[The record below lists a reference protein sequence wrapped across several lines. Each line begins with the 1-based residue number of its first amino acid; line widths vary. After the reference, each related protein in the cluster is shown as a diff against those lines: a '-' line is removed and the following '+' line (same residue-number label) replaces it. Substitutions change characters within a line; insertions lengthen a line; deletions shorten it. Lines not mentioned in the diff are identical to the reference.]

1 VTALRKDLIREIKN
15 SKNRFLSIAIL
26 IALAVAFL
34 SGLKATA
41 PDMKNTGDEY
51 LDKQQLMDIQVL
63 STLGLTKGDIKALGA
78 QDNIER
84 AVGAYCIDAWA
95 GDLVAKAYSITDGMN
110 LLTVT
115 SGRMPESPDECIVD
129 KNLLEK
135 MKISVGDSITIDP
148 SDDYED
154 CLTHKNFTIV
164 GTAVSPY
171 YISVE
176 RGSASIGSGNVR
188 AYVYL
193 PEGAFDLDY
202 YTVAYAKVKGA
213 QELTAFTDEYDDY
226 IDDVMDSLKDF
237 GDRRAKLRY
246 DDIIDEAQGKI
257 DDAQKELD
265 DKEKE
270 ADEKLS
276 DAEQELKDARRK
288 LDKGWREYRDGK
300 KELEESLPKLCDAEC
315 ELADARQELI
325 EGEQEYQKGLD
336 EYNFGYAQYAENK
349 RKLDAAKAQL
359 DAAKQQ
365 LDAAKQIPDQ
375 IAKLE
380 GDITA
385 LEAQKKLL
393 DPNDQEYKA
402 IEARITEL
410 SAKKAA
416 LVSASM
422 SDTEIAAAQAK
433 IDAGMAEYN
442 AGKQELD
449 AAKAQ
454 LDAAKKKL
462 DEGYEELQDGKRK
475 YREGVEELQDGW
487 KKYYEGIDE
496 LPKAYKK
503 LKDGEKE
510 YADGLEEYEDAKR
523 EAEEKIADAKKKL
536 ADARRKVADI
546 ETCKWYILSRG
557 YNPGYTGFGQ
567 DADRMA
573 NLASVF
579 PVIFFLVAA
588 LVCLT
593 TMTRMVEEQ
602 RTQIGL
608 MKALGYGRWDISKK
622 YLCYGLFPSLA
633 GSLLGIIIGHIVF
646 PTMIYVSYQIMYE
659 MPNIRL
665 SLYPGICIWATIA
678 AVACT
683 TLSTLWACISTLT
696 DSPAN
701 LMRPKAPKAGRRVLL
716 EKIPFIWKKLSFTSK
731 VTVRNL
737 FRYKKRFFMSVIG
750 IAGSGALLVTAFG
763 LNDSIIE
770 KQFGDIWQMDV
781 QAYVYEAMPLADMQE
796 LLGKNPA
803 NDDFDSVMF
812 CLDSQMECKN
822 GGRSQSGVHLLG
834 VESAGSM
841 AGRINLHNGG
851 APVTLD
857 DSGVVVTAKLAETL
871 SIKAGDE
878 INMRTGGE
886 DHLMRVIG
894 VADNYVYH
902 YVYITAAYYETVFG
916 KAMQYNGFMGNLK
929 DGLTDETMDAMST
942 QLLSDSRMYTVRTI
956 GSIYDSVWDSLSIL
970 NYVVLVLILGS
981 GMLTFVVMLNLT
993 NINIGE
999 RMRELATLRVLG
1011 FYDKEMYAYIFREN
1025 NALSVIGAFVG
1036 LVFGKIMHLFVIRTC
1051 EVDMVMFVRS
1061 AKPLSYVYAFA
1072 LTIAFS
1078 LIVNLLMRPK
1088 VRAIDMVE
1096 SLKSAE

>member
-1 VTALRKDLIREIKN
+1 MNALTLKNLLREIKRTFT
-15 SKNRFLSIAIL
+15 KFLSIFAIC
-26 IALAVAFL
+26 ALGVAFFA
-34 SGLKATA
+34 GIRATS
-41 PDMKNTGDEY
+41 PDMKEAGDRLYNTY
-51 LDKQQLMDIQVL
+51 NLSDISVI
-63 STLGLTKGDIKALGA
+63 STSGLTA
-78 QDNIER
+78 DNIRDLESIEGIQAVR
-84 AVGAYCIDAWA
+84 ASLFVDAMARGTGEKEKNLRLYSMPIKLKSEYAPLIDLIPDY
-95 GDLVAKAYSITDGMN
+95 GIDNSPEYEMN
-110 LLTVT
+110 GVEIV
-115 SGRMPESPDECIVD
+115 SGRMPL
-129 KNLLEK
+129 N
-135 MKISVGDSITIDP
+135 
-148 SDDYED
+148 
-154 CLTHKNFTIV
+154 
-164 GTAVSPY
+164 
-171 YISVE
+171 
-176 RGSASIGSGNVR
+176 
-188 AYVYL
+188 
-193 PEGAFDLDY
+193 
-202 YTVAYAKVKGA
+202 
-213 QELTAFTDEYDDY
+213 
-226 IDDVMDSLKDF
+226 
-237 GDRRAKLRY
+237 
-246 DDIIDEAQGKI
+246 
-257 DDAQKELD
+257 
-265 DKEKE
+265 
-270 ADEKLS
+270 
-276 DAEQELKDARRK
+276 
-288 LDKGWREYRDGK
+288 
-300 KELEESLPKLCDAEC
+300 
-315 ELADARQELI
+315 
-325 EGEQEYQKGLD
+325 
-336 EYNFGYAQYAENK
+336 
-349 RKLDAAKAQL
+349 
-359 DAAKQQ
+359 
-365 LDAAKQIPDQ
+365 
-375 IAKLE
+375 
-380 GDITA
+380 
-385 LEAQKKLL
+385 
-393 DPNDQEYKA
+393 
-402 IEARITEL
+402 
-410 SAKKAA
+410 
-416 LVSASM
+416 
-422 SDTEIAAAQAK
+422 DTEIALDNTLDGSLVKQLGDE
-433 IDAGMAEYN
+433 ITLTTAGGSVTLRVVGFIRSPMYISLFERGTSSIGNGTSDGFAYASGN
-442 AGKQELD
+442 AISGLGTKLPVMSLLNTYYTRADIVISGK
-449 AAKAQ
+449 
-454 LDAAKKKL
+454 
-462 DEGYEELQDGKRK
+462 EGLS
-475 YREGVEELQDGW
+475 
-487 KKYYEGIDE
+487 
-496 LPKAYKK
+496 AYS
-503 LKDGEKE
+503 D
-510 YADGLEEYEDAKR
+510 EYEALVNEVTDR
-523 EAEEKIADAKKKL
+523 
-536 ADARRKVADI
+536 I
-546 ETCKWYILSRG
+546 EDYASTQSGTWYIQDRSG
-557 YNPGYTGFGQ
+557 NPGYSDYSENT
-567 DADRMA
+567 DRIA
-573 NLASVF
+573 AVGDVF
-579 PVIFFLVAA
+579 PLIFFIVAA

-602 RTQIGL
+602 RIEMGT
-608 MKALGYGRWDISKK
+608 MKALGYGGWQIAMK
-622 YLCYGLFPSLA
+622 Y
-633 GSLLGIIIGHIVF
+633 
-646 PTMIYVSYQIMYE
+646 
-659 MPNIRL
+659 
-665 SLYPGICIWATIA
+665 
-678 AVACT
+678 AVYAM
-683 TLSTLWACISTLT
+683 SACISGGVVGAIIGFKLFPYVIMKGYSIMYYLGKLETPYRADIAFMAIAAMAVCTAAATFSACYASLKEV
-696 DSPAN
+696 PAT

-763 LNDSIIE
+763 LNDSIFGIIE

-857 DSGVVVTAKLAETL
+857 DSGAVVTAKLAETL

-886 DHLMRVIG
+886 DHFMRVIG

-956 GSIYDSVWDSLSIL
+956 ESIYASVRDSLSIL

-1072 LTIAFS
+1072 LTIVFS

>member
-1 VTALRKDLIREIKN
+1 MNALTLKNLLREIKRTFT
-15 SKNRFLSIAIL
+15 KFLSIFAIC
-26 IALAVAFL
+26 ALGVAFFA
-34 SGLKATA
+34 GIRATS
-41 PDMKNTGDEY
+41 PDMKEAGDRLYNTY
-51 LDKQQLMDIQVL
+51 NLSDISVI
-63 STLGLTKGDIKALGA
+63 STSGLTA
-78 QDNIER
+78 DNIRDLESIEGIQAVR
-84 AVGAYCIDAWA
+84 ASLFVDAMARGTGEKEKNLRLYSMPIKLKSEYVPLIDLIPDY
-95 GDLVAKAYSITDGMN
+95 GIDTSPEYEMN
-110 LLTVT
+110 GVEIV
-115 SGRMPESPDECIVD
+115 SGRMPLNDTETALDYTLEGSLVKQLGDEITLTTSGGTVTLRVVGFIRSP
-129 KNLLEK
+129 
-135 MKISVGDSITIDP
+135 M
-148 SDDYED
+148 
-154 CLTHKNFTIV
+154 
-164 GTAVSPY
+164 
-171 YISVE
+171 YISMFE
-176 RGSASIGSGNVR
+176 RGTSSIGNGTSDGFAYASGN
-188 AYVYL
+188 AISSLGTKL
-193 PEGAFDLDY
+193 PVMSLLNTY
-202 YTVAYAKVKGA
+202 YTRADIVISGKEGLSAYS
-213 QELTAFTDEYDDY
+213 DEY
-226 IDDVMDSLKDF
+226 
-237 GDRRAKLRY
+237 
-246 DDIIDEAQGKI
+246 E
-257 DDAQKELD
+257 
-265 DKEKE
+265 
-270 ADEKLS
+270 
-276 DAEQELKDARRK
+276 
-288 LDKGWREYRDGK
+288 
-300 KELEESLPKLCDAEC
+300 
-315 ELADARQELI
+315 
-325 EGEQEYQKGLD
+325 
-336 EYNFGYAQYAENK
+336 
-349 RKLDAAKAQL
+349 
-359 DAAKQQ
+359 
-365 LDAAKQIPDQ
+365 
-375 IAKLE
+375 
-380 GDITA
+380 
-385 LEAQKKLL
+385 
-393 DPNDQEYKA
+393 
-402 IEARITEL
+402 
-410 SAKKAA
+410 A
-416 LVSASM
+416 LVNEVTDRIEDYASTQ
-422 SDTEIAAAQAK
+422 SGT
-433 IDAGMAEYN
+433 
-442 AGKQELD
+442 
-449 AAKAQ
+449 
-454 LDAAKKKL
+454 
-462 DEGYEELQDGKRK
+462 
-475 YREGVEELQDGW
+475 
-487 KKYYEGIDE
+487 
-496 LPKAYKK
+496 
-503 LKDGEKE
+503 
-510 YADGLEEYEDAKR
+510 
-523 EAEEKIADAKKKL
+523 
-536 ADARRKVADI
+536 
-546 ETCKWYILSRG
+546 WYIQDRSG
-557 YNPGYTGFGQ
+557 NPGYSDYSENT
-567 DADRMA
+567 DRIA
-573 NLASVF
+573 AVGDVF
-579 PVIFFLVAA
+579 PLIFFIVAA

-602 RTQIGL
+602 RIEMGT
-608 MKALGYGRWDISKK
+608 MKALGYGGWQIAMK
-622 YLCYGLFPSLA
+622 Y
-633 GSLLGIIIGHIVF
+633 
-646 PTMIYVSYQIMYE
+646 
-659 MPNIRL
+659 
-665 SLYPGICIWATIA
+665 
-678 AVACT
+678 AVYAM
-683 TLSTLWACISTLT
+683 SACISGGVVGAIIGFKLFPYVIMKGYSIMYYLGKLETPYRADIAFMAIAAMAVCTAAATFSACYASLKEV
-696 DSPAN
+696 PAT

-763 LNDSIIE
+763 LNDSIFGIIE

-916 KAMQYNGFMGNLK
+916 KAMLYNGFMGNLK

-942 QLLSDSRMYTVRTI
+942 QLLSDSRMYAVRTI
-956 GSIYDSVWDSLSIL
+956 ESIYASVWDSLSIL

>member
-1 VTALRKDLIREIKN
+1 MNALTLKNLLREIKRTFT
-15 SKNRFLSIAIL
+15 KFLSIFAIC
-26 IALAVAFL
+26 ALGVAFFA
-34 SGLKATA
+34 GIRATS
-41 PDMKNTGDEY
+41 PDMKEAGDRLYNTY
-51 LDKQQLMDIQVL
+51 NLSDISVI
-63 STLGLTKGDIKALGA
+63 STSGLTA
-78 QDNIER
+78 DNIRDLESIEGIR
-84 AVGAYCIDAWA
+84 AVRASLFVDAMARGTGEKEKNLRLYSMPIKLKSEYVPLIDLIPDY
-95 GDLVAKAYSITDGMN
+95 GIDTSPEYEMN
-110 LLTVT
+110 GVEIV
-115 SGRMPESPDECIVD
+115 SGRMPLNDTETALDYTLEGSLVKQLGDEITLTTSGGTVTLRVVGFIRSP
-129 KNLLEK
+129 
-135 MKISVGDSITIDP
+135 M
-148 SDDYED
+148 
-154 CLTHKNFTIV
+154 
-164 GTAVSPY
+164 
-171 YISVE
+171 YISMFE
-176 RGSASIGSGNVR
+176 RGTSSIGNGTSDGFAYASGN
-188 AYVYL
+188 AISSLGTKL
-193 PEGAFDLDY
+193 PVMSLLNTY
-202 YTVAYAKVKGA
+202 YTRADIVISGKEGLSAYS
-213 QELTAFTDEYDDY
+213 DEY
-226 IDDVMDSLKDF
+226 
-237 GDRRAKLRY
+237 
-246 DDIIDEAQGKI
+246 E
-257 DDAQKELD
+257 
-265 DKEKE
+265 
-270 ADEKLS
+270 
-276 DAEQELKDARRK
+276 
-288 LDKGWREYRDGK
+288 
-300 KELEESLPKLCDAEC
+300 
-315 ELADARQELI
+315 
-325 EGEQEYQKGLD
+325 
-336 EYNFGYAQYAENK
+336 
-349 RKLDAAKAQL
+349 
-359 DAAKQQ
+359 
-365 LDAAKQIPDQ
+365 
-375 IAKLE
+375 
-380 GDITA
+380 
-385 LEAQKKLL
+385 
-393 DPNDQEYKA
+393 
-402 IEARITEL
+402 
-410 SAKKAA
+410 A
-416 LVSASM
+416 LVNEVTDRIEDYASTQ
-422 SDTEIAAAQAK
+422 SGT
-433 IDAGMAEYN
+433 
-442 AGKQELD
+442 
-449 AAKAQ
+449 
-454 LDAAKKKL
+454 
-462 DEGYEELQDGKRK
+462 
-475 YREGVEELQDGW
+475 
-487 KKYYEGIDE
+487 
-496 LPKAYKK
+496 
-503 LKDGEKE
+503 
-510 YADGLEEYEDAKR
+510 
-523 EAEEKIADAKKKL
+523 
-536 ADARRKVADI
+536 
-546 ETCKWYILSRG
+546 WYIQDRSG
-557 YNPGYTGFGQ
+557 NPGYSDYSENT
-567 DADRMA
+567 DRIA
-573 NLASVF
+573 AVGDVF
-579 PVIFFLVAA
+579 PLIFFIVAA

-602 RTQIGL
+602 RIEMGT
-608 MKALGYGRWDISKK
+608 MKALGYGGWQIAMK
-622 YLCYGLFPSLA
+622 Y
-633 GSLLGIIIGHIVF
+633 
-646 PTMIYVSYQIMYE
+646 
-659 MPNIRL
+659 
-665 SLYPGICIWATIA
+665 
-678 AVACT
+678 AVYAM
-683 TLSTLWACISTLT
+683 SACISGGVVGAIIGFKLFPYVIMKGYSIMYYLGKLETPYRADIAFMAIAAMAACTAAATFSACYASLKEV
-696 DSPAN
+696 PAT

-763 LNDSIIE
+763 LNDSIFGIIE

-834 VESAGSM
+834 VESAESM

-916 KAMQYNGFMGNLK
+916 KAMQYNGLMGNLK

-956 GSIYDSVWDSLSIL
+956 ESIYASVWDSLSIL

-1036 LVFGKIMHLFVIRTC
+1036 LLFGKIMHLFVIRTC

-1072 LTIAFS
+1072 LTIVFS

>member
-1 VTALRKDLIREIKN
+1 MNALTLKNLLREIKRTFT
-15 SKNRFLSIAIL
+15 KFLSIFAIC
-26 IALAVAFL
+26 ALGVAFFA
-34 SGLKATA
+34 GIRATS
-41 PDMKNTGDEY
+41 PDMKEAGDRLYNTY
-51 LDKQQLMDIQVL
+51 NLSDISVI
-63 STLGLTKGDIKALGA
+63 STSGLTA
-78 QDNIER
+78 DNIRDLESIEGIR
-84 AVGAYCIDAWA
+84 AVRASLFVDAMARGTGEKEKNLRLYSMPIKLKSEYAPLIDLIPDY
-95 GDLVAKAYSITDGMN
+95 GIDTSPEYEMN
-110 LLTVT
+110 GVEIV
-115 SGRMPESPDECIVD
+115 SGRMPLNDTETALDYTLEGSLVKQLGDEITLTTSGGTVMLRVVGFIRSP
-129 KNLLEK
+129 
-135 MKISVGDSITIDP
+135 M
-148 SDDYED
+148 
-154 CLTHKNFTIV
+154 
-164 GTAVSPY
+164 
-171 YISVE
+171 YISMFE
-176 RGSASIGSGNVR
+176 RGTSSIGNGTSDGFAYASGN
-188 AYVYL
+188 AISSLGTKL
-193 PEGAFDLDY
+193 PVMSLLNTY
-202 YTVAYAKVKGA
+202 YTRADIVISGKEGLSAYS
-213 QELTAFTDEYDDY
+213 DEY
-226 IDDVMDSLKDF
+226 
-237 GDRRAKLRY
+237 
-246 DDIIDEAQGKI
+246 E
-257 DDAQKELD
+257 
-265 DKEKE
+265 
-270 ADEKLS
+270 
-276 DAEQELKDARRK
+276 
-288 LDKGWREYRDGK
+288 
-300 KELEESLPKLCDAEC
+300 
-315 ELADARQELI
+315 
-325 EGEQEYQKGLD
+325 
-336 EYNFGYAQYAENK
+336 
-349 RKLDAAKAQL
+349 
-359 DAAKQQ
+359 
-365 LDAAKQIPDQ
+365 
-375 IAKLE
+375 
-380 GDITA
+380 
-385 LEAQKKLL
+385 
-393 DPNDQEYKA
+393 
-402 IEARITEL
+402 
-410 SAKKAA
+410 A
-416 LVSASM
+416 LVNEVTDRIEDYASTQ
-422 SDTEIAAAQAK
+422 SGT
-433 IDAGMAEYN
+433 
-442 AGKQELD
+442 
-449 AAKAQ
+449 
-454 LDAAKKKL
+454 
-462 DEGYEELQDGKRK
+462 
-475 YREGVEELQDGW
+475 
-487 KKYYEGIDE
+487 
-496 LPKAYKK
+496 
-503 LKDGEKE
+503 
-510 YADGLEEYEDAKR
+510 
-523 EAEEKIADAKKKL
+523 
-536 ADARRKVADI
+536 
-546 ETCKWYILSRG
+546 WYIQDRSG
-557 YNPGYTGFGQ
+557 NPGYSDYSENT
-567 DADRMA
+567 DRIA
-573 NLASVF
+573 AVGDVF
-579 PVIFFLVAA
+579 PLIFFIVAA

-602 RTQIGL
+602 RIEMGT
-608 MKALGYGRWDISKK
+608 MKALGYGGWQIAMK
-622 YLCYGLFPSLA
+622 Y
-633 GSLLGIIIGHIVF
+633 
-646 PTMIYVSYQIMYE
+646 
-659 MPNIRL
+659 
-665 SLYPGICIWATIA
+665 
-678 AVACT
+678 AVYAM
-683 TLSTLWACISTLT
+683 SACISGGVVGAIIGFKLFPYVIMKAYSIMYYLGKLETPYRADIAFMAIAAMAVCTAAATFSACYASLKEV
-696 DSPAN
+696 PAT

-716 EKIPFIWKKLSFTSK
+716 ERIPFIWKKLSFTSK

-763 LNDSIIE
+763 LNDSIFGIIE

-841 AGRINLHNGG
+841 AGRISLHNGG

-916 KAMQYNGFMGNLK
+916 KAMQYNGLMGNLK

-956 GSIYDSVWDSLSIL
+956 ESIYASVWDSLSIL

-1072 LTIAFS
+1072 LTIVFS

>member
-1 VTALRKDLIREIKN
+1 MNALTLKNLLREIKRTFT
-15 SKNRFLSIAIL
+15 KFLSIFAIC
-26 IALAVAFL
+26 ALGVAFFA
-34 SGLKATA
+34 GIRATS
-41 PDMKNTGDEY
+41 PDMKEAGDRLYNTY
-51 LDKQQLMDIQVL
+51 NLSDISVI
-63 STLGLTKGDIKALGA
+63 STSGLTA
-78 QDNIER
+78 DNIRDLESIEGIQAVR
-84 AVGAYCIDAWA
+84 ASLFVDAMARGTGEKEKNLRLYSMPIKLKSEYAPLIDLIPDY
-95 GDLVAKAYSITDGMN
+95 GIDTSPEYEMN
-110 LLTVT
+110 GVEIV
-115 SGRMPESPDECIVD
+115 SGRMPL
-129 KNLLEK
+129 N
-135 MKISVGDSITIDP
+135 
-148 SDDYED
+148 
-154 CLTHKNFTIV
+154 
-164 GTAVSPY
+164 
-171 YISVE
+171 
-176 RGSASIGSGNVR
+176 
-188 AYVYL
+188 
-193 PEGAFDLDY
+193 
-202 YTVAYAKVKGA
+202 
-213 QELTAFTDEYDDY
+213 
-226 IDDVMDSLKDF
+226 
-237 GDRRAKLRY
+237 
-246 DDIIDEAQGKI
+246 
-257 DDAQKELD
+257 
-265 DKEKE
+265 
-270 ADEKLS
+270 
-276 DAEQELKDARRK
+276 
-288 LDKGWREYRDGK
+288 
-300 KELEESLPKLCDAEC
+300 
-315 ELADARQELI
+315 
-325 EGEQEYQKGLD
+325 
-336 EYNFGYAQYAENK
+336 
-349 RKLDAAKAQL
+349 
-359 DAAKQQ
+359 
-365 LDAAKQIPDQ
+365 
-375 IAKLE
+375 
-380 GDITA
+380 
-385 LEAQKKLL
+385 
-393 DPNDQEYKA
+393 
-402 IEARITEL
+402 
-410 SAKKAA
+410 
-416 LVSASM
+416 
-422 SDTEIAAAQAK
+422 DTEIALDNTLEGSLVKQLGDE
-433 IDAGMAEYN
+433 ITLTTAGGSVTLRVVGFIRSPMYISLFERGTSSIGNGTSDGFAYASGN
-442 AGKQELD
+442 AISSLGTKLPVMSLLNTYYTRADIVISGK
-449 AAKAQ
+449 
-454 LDAAKKKL
+454 
-462 DEGYEELQDGKRK
+462 EGLS
-475 YREGVEELQDGW
+475 
-487 KKYYEGIDE
+487 
-496 LPKAYKK
+496 AYS
-503 LKDGEKE
+503 D
-510 YADGLEEYEDAKR
+510 EYEALVNEVTDR
-523 EAEEKIADAKKKL
+523 
-536 ADARRKVADI
+536 I
-546 ETCKWYILSRG
+546 EDYASTQSGTWYIQGRSG
-557 YNPGYTGFGQ
+557 NPGYSDYSENT
-567 DADRMA
+567 DRIA
-573 NLASVF
+573 AVGDVF
-579 PVIFFLVAA
+579 PLIFFIVAA

-602 RTQIGL
+602 RIEMGT
-608 MKALGYGRWDISKK
+608 MKALGYGGWQIAMK
-622 YLCYGLFPSLA
+622 YA
-633 GSLLGIIIGHIVF
+633 
-646 PTMIYVSYQIMYE
+646 SYAM
-659 MPNIRL
+659 
-665 SLYPGICIWATIA
+665 S
-678 AVACT
+678 
-683 TLSTLWACISTLT
+683 ACISGGVVGAIIGFKLFPYVIMKGYSIMYYLGKLETPYRADIAFMAIAAMAVCTAAATFSACYASLKEV
-696 DSPAN
+696 PAT

-737 FRYKKRFFMSVIG
+737 FRYKKRFFISVIG

-763 LNDSIIE
+763 LNDSIFGIIE

-894 VADNYVYH
+894 IADNYVYH

-929 DGLTDETMDAMST
+929 DGLTDETMDAMSS

-1011 FYDKEMYAYIFREN
+1011 FYDKEMYDYIFREN

-1072 LTIAFS
+1072 LTIVFS

>member
-1 VTALRKDLIREIKN
+1 MNALTLKNLLREIKRTFT
-15 SKNRFLSIAIL
+15 KFLSIFAIC
-26 IALAVAFL
+26 ALGVAFFA
-34 SGLKATA
+34 GIRATS
-41 PDMKNTGDEY
+41 PDMKEAGDRLYNTY
-51 LDKQQLMDIQVL
+51 NLSDISVI
-63 STLGLTKGDIKALGA
+63 STSGLTA
-78 QDNIER
+78 DNIRDLESIEGIR
-84 AVGAYCIDAWA
+84 AVRASLFVDAMARGTGEKEKNLRLYSMPIKLKSEYAPLIDLIPDY
-95 GDLVAKAYSITDGMN
+95 GIDTSPEYEMN
-110 LLTVT
+110 GVEIV
-115 SGRMPESPDECIVD
+115 SGRMPLNDTETALDYTLEGSLVKQLGDEITLTTSGGTVMLRVVGFIRSP
-129 KNLLEK
+129 
-135 MKISVGDSITIDP
+135 M
-148 SDDYED
+148 
-154 CLTHKNFTIV
+154 
-164 GTAVSPY
+164 
-171 YISVE
+171 YISMFE
-176 RGSASIGSGNVR
+176 RGTSSIGNGTSDGFAYASGN
-188 AYVYL
+188 AISSLGTKL
-193 PEGAFDLDY
+193 PVMSLLNTY
-202 YTVAYAKVKGA
+202 YTRADIVISGKEGLSAYS
-213 QELTAFTDEYDDY
+213 DEY
-226 IDDVMDSLKDF
+226 
-237 GDRRAKLRY
+237 
-246 DDIIDEAQGKI
+246 E
-257 DDAQKELD
+257 
-265 DKEKE
+265 
-270 ADEKLS
+270 
-276 DAEQELKDARRK
+276 
-288 LDKGWREYRDGK
+288 
-300 KELEESLPKLCDAEC
+300 
-315 ELADARQELI
+315 
-325 EGEQEYQKGLD
+325 
-336 EYNFGYAQYAENK
+336 
-349 RKLDAAKAQL
+349 
-359 DAAKQQ
+359 
-365 LDAAKQIPDQ
+365 
-375 IAKLE
+375 
-380 GDITA
+380 
-385 LEAQKKLL
+385 
-393 DPNDQEYKA
+393 
-402 IEARITEL
+402 
-410 SAKKAA
+410 A
-416 LVSASM
+416 LVNEVTDRIEDYASTQ
-422 SDTEIAAAQAK
+422 SGT
-433 IDAGMAEYN
+433 
-442 AGKQELD
+442 
-449 AAKAQ
+449 
-454 LDAAKKKL
+454 
-462 DEGYEELQDGKRK
+462 
-475 YREGVEELQDGW
+475 
-487 KKYYEGIDE
+487 
-496 LPKAYKK
+496 
-503 LKDGEKE
+503 
-510 YADGLEEYEDAKR
+510 
-523 EAEEKIADAKKKL
+523 
-536 ADARRKVADI
+536 
-546 ETCKWYILSRG
+546 WYIQDRSG
-557 YNPGYTGFGQ
+557 NPGYSDYSENT
-567 DADRMA
+567 DRIA
-573 NLASVF
+573 AVGDVF
-579 PVIFFLVAA
+579 PLIFFIVAA

-602 RTQIGL
+602 RIEMGT
-608 MKALGYGRWDISKK
+608 MKALGYGGWQIAMK
-622 YLCYGLFPSLA
+622 Y
-633 GSLLGIIIGHIVF
+633 
-646 PTMIYVSYQIMYE
+646 
-659 MPNIRL
+659 
-665 SLYPGICIWATIA
+665 
-678 AVACT
+678 AVYAM
-683 TLSTLWACISTLT
+683 SACISGGVVGAIIGFKLFPYVIMKGYSIMYYLGKLETPYRADIAFMAIAAMAVCTAAATFSACYASLKEV
-696 DSPAN
+696 PAT

-763 LNDSIIE
+763 LNDSIFGIIE

-834 VESAGSM
+834 VESAESM

-916 KAMQYNGFMGNLK
+916 KAMQYNGLMGNLK

-956 GSIYDSVWDSLSIL
+956 ESIYASVWDSLSIL

-1036 LVFGKIMHLFVIRTC
+1036 LLFGKIMHLFVIRTC

>member
-1 VTALRKDLIREIKN
+1 MNALTLKNLLREIKRTFT
-15 SKNRFLSIAIL
+15 KFLSIFAIC
-26 IALAVAFL
+26 ALGVAFFA
-34 SGLKATA
+34 GIRATS
-41 PDMKNTGDEY
+41 PDMKEAGDRLYNTY
-51 LDKQQLMDIQVL
+51 NLSDISVI
-63 STLGLTKGDIKALGA
+63 STSGLTA
-78 QDNIER
+78 DNIRDLESIEGIQAVR
-84 AVGAYCIDAWA
+84 ASLFVDAMARGTGEKEKNLRLYSMPIKLKSEYAPLIDLIPDY
-95 GDLVAKAYSITDGMN
+95 GIDTSPEYEMN
-110 LLTVT
+110 GVEIV
-115 SGRMPESPDECIVD
+115 SGRMPLNDTETALDYTLEGSLVKQLGDEITLTTSGGTVTLRVVGFIRSP
-129 KNLLEK
+129 
-135 MKISVGDSITIDP
+135 M
-148 SDDYED
+148 
-154 CLTHKNFTIV
+154 
-164 GTAVSPY
+164 
-171 YISVE
+171 YISMFE
-176 RGSASIGSGNVR
+176 RGTSSIGNGTSDGFAYASGN
-188 AYVYL
+188 AISSLGTKL
-193 PEGAFDLDY
+193 PVMSLLNTY
-202 YTVAYAKVKGA
+202 YTRADIVISGKEGLSAYS
-213 QELTAFTDEYDDY
+213 DEY
-226 IDDVMDSLKDF
+226 
-237 GDRRAKLRY
+237 
-246 DDIIDEAQGKI
+246 E
-257 DDAQKELD
+257 
-265 DKEKE
+265 
-270 ADEKLS
+270 
-276 DAEQELKDARRK
+276 
-288 LDKGWREYRDGK
+288 
-300 KELEESLPKLCDAEC
+300 
-315 ELADARQELI
+315 
-325 EGEQEYQKGLD
+325 
-336 EYNFGYAQYAENK
+336 
-349 RKLDAAKAQL
+349 
-359 DAAKQQ
+359 
-365 LDAAKQIPDQ
+365 
-375 IAKLE
+375 
-380 GDITA
+380 
-385 LEAQKKLL
+385 
-393 DPNDQEYKA
+393 
-402 IEARITEL
+402 
-410 SAKKAA
+410 A
-416 LVSASM
+416 LVNEVTDRIEDYASTQ
-422 SDTEIAAAQAK
+422 SGT
-433 IDAGMAEYN
+433 
-442 AGKQELD
+442 
-449 AAKAQ
+449 
-454 LDAAKKKL
+454 
-462 DEGYEELQDGKRK
+462 
-475 YREGVEELQDGW
+475 
-487 KKYYEGIDE
+487 
-496 LPKAYKK
+496 
-503 LKDGEKE
+503 
-510 YADGLEEYEDAKR
+510 
-523 EAEEKIADAKKKL
+523 
-536 ADARRKVADI
+536 
-546 ETCKWYILSRG
+546 WYIQDRSG
-557 YNPGYTGFGQ
+557 NPGYSDYSENT
-567 DADRMA
+567 DRIA
-573 NLASVF
+573 AVGDVF
-579 PVIFFLVAA
+579 PLIFFIVAA

-602 RTQIGL
+602 RIEMGT
-608 MKALGYGRWDISKK
+608 MKALGYGGWQIAMK
-622 YLCYGLFPSLA
+622 Y
-633 GSLLGIIIGHIVF
+633 
-646 PTMIYVSYQIMYE
+646 
-659 MPNIRL
+659 
-665 SLYPGICIWATIA
+665 
-678 AVACT
+678 AVYAM
-683 TLSTLWACISTLT
+683 SACISGGVVGAIIGFKLFPYVIMKGYSIMYYLGKLETPYRADIAFMAIAAMAVCTAAATFSACYASLKEV
-696 DSPAN
+696 PAT

-763 LNDSIIE
+763 LNDSIFGIIE

-886 DHLMRVIG
+886 DHFMRVIG

-956 GSIYDSVWDSLSIL
+956 GSIYASVWDSLSIL

>member
-1 VTALRKDLIREIKN
+1 MNALTLKNLLREIKRTFT
-15 SKNRFLSIAIL
+15 KFLSIFAIC
-26 IALAVAFL
+26 ALGVAFFA
-34 SGLKATA
+34 GIRATS
-41 PDMKNTGDEY
+41 PDMKEAGDRLYNTY
-51 LDKQQLMDIQVL
+51 NLSDISVI
-63 STLGLTKGDIKALGA
+63 STSGLTA
-78 QDNIER
+78 DNIRDLESIEGIQAVR
-84 AVGAYCIDAWA
+84 ASLFVDAMARGTGEKEKNLRLYSMPIKLKSEYTPLIDLIPDY
-95 GDLVAKAYSITDGMN
+95 GIDTSPEYDMN
-110 LLTVT
+110 GVEIV
-115 SGRMPESPDECIVD
+115 SGRMPL
-129 KNLLEK
+129 N
-135 MKISVGDSITIDP
+135 
-148 SDDYED
+148 
-154 CLTHKNFTIV
+154 
-164 GTAVSPY
+164 
-171 YISVE
+171 
-176 RGSASIGSGNVR
+176 
-188 AYVYL
+188 
-193 PEGAFDLDY
+193 
-202 YTVAYAKVKGA
+202 
-213 QELTAFTDEYDDY
+213 
-226 IDDVMDSLKDF
+226 
-237 GDRRAKLRY
+237 
-246 DDIIDEAQGKI
+246 
-257 DDAQKELD
+257 
-265 DKEKE
+265 
-270 ADEKLS
+270 
-276 DAEQELKDARRK
+276 
-288 LDKGWREYRDGK
+288 
-300 KELEESLPKLCDAEC
+300 
-315 ELADARQELI
+315 
-325 EGEQEYQKGLD
+325 
-336 EYNFGYAQYAENK
+336 
-349 RKLDAAKAQL
+349 
-359 DAAKQQ
+359 
-365 LDAAKQIPDQ
+365 
-375 IAKLE
+375 
-380 GDITA
+380 
-385 LEAQKKLL
+385 
-393 DPNDQEYKA
+393 
-402 IEARITEL
+402 
-410 SAKKAA
+410 
-416 LVSASM
+416 
-422 SDTEIAAAQAK
+422 DTEIALDNTLDGSLVKQLGDE
-433 IDAGMAEYN
+433 ITLTTAGGTVTLRVVGFIRSPMYISLFERGTSSIGNGTSDGFAYASGN
-442 AGKQELD
+442 AISSLGTKLPVMSLLNTYYTRADIVISGK
-449 AAKAQ
+449 
-454 LDAAKKKL
+454 
-462 DEGYEELQDGKRK
+462 EGLS
-475 YREGVEELQDGW
+475 
-487 KKYYEGIDE
+487 
-496 LPKAYKK
+496 AYS
-503 LKDGEKE
+503 D
-510 YADGLEEYEDAKR
+510 EYEALVNEVTDR
-523 EAEEKIADAKKKL
+523 
-536 ADARRKVADI
+536 I
-546 ETCKWYILSRG
+546 EDYASTQSGTWYIQDRSG
-557 YNPGYTGFGQ
+557 NPGYSDYSENT
-567 DADRMA
+567 DRIA
-573 NLASVF
+573 AVGDVF
-579 PVIFFLVAA
+579 PLIFFIVAA

-602 RTQIGL
+602 RIEMGT
-608 MKALGYGRWDISKK
+608 MKALGYGGWQIAMK
-622 YLCYGLFPSLA
+622 Y
-633 GSLLGIIIGHIVF
+633 
-646 PTMIYVSYQIMYE
+646 
-659 MPNIRL
+659 
-665 SLYPGICIWATIA
+665 
-678 AVACT
+678 AVYAM
-683 TLSTLWACISTLT
+683 SACISGGVVGAIIGFKLFPYVIMKGYSIMYYLGKLETPYRADIAFMAIAAMAVCTAAATFSACYASLKEV
-696 DSPAN
+696 PAT

-763 LNDSIIE
+763 LNDSIFGIIE

-871 SIKAGDE
+871 SIKVGDE

-1072 LTIAFS
+1072 LTIVFS

>member
-1 VTALRKDLIREIKN
+1 MNALTLKNLLREIKRTFT
-15 SKNRFLSIAIL
+15 KFLSIFAIC
-26 IALAVAFL
+26 ALGVAFFA
-34 SGLKATA
+34 GIRATS
-41 PDMKNTGDEY
+41 PDMKEAGDRLYNTY
-51 LDKQQLMDIQVL
+51 NLSDISVI
-63 STLGLTKGDIKALGA
+63 STSGLTA
-78 QDNIER
+78 DNIRDLESIEGIQAVR
-84 AVGAYCIDAWA
+84 ASLFVDAMARGTGEKEKNLRLYSMPIKLKSEYAPLIDLIPDY
-95 GDLVAKAYSITDGMN
+95 GIDTSPEYEMN
-110 LLTVT
+110 GVEIV
-115 SGRMPESPDECIVD
+115 SGRMPLNDTETALDYTLEGSLVKQLGDEITLTTSGGTVTLRVVGFIRSP
-129 KNLLEK
+129 
-135 MKISVGDSITIDP
+135 M
-148 SDDYED
+148 
-154 CLTHKNFTIV
+154 
-164 GTAVSPY
+164 
-171 YISVE
+171 YISMFE
-176 RGSASIGSGNVR
+176 RGTSSIGNGTSDGFAYASGN
-188 AYVYL
+188 AISSLGTKL
-193 PEGAFDLDY
+193 PVMSLLNTY
-202 YTVAYAKVKGA
+202 YTRADIVISGKEGLSAYS
-213 QELTAFTDEYDDY
+213 DEY
-226 IDDVMDSLKDF
+226 
-237 GDRRAKLRY
+237 
-246 DDIIDEAQGKI
+246 E
-257 DDAQKELD
+257 
-265 DKEKE
+265 
-270 ADEKLS
+270 
-276 DAEQELKDARRK
+276 
-288 LDKGWREYRDGK
+288 
-300 KELEESLPKLCDAEC
+300 
-315 ELADARQELI
+315 
-325 EGEQEYQKGLD
+325 
-336 EYNFGYAQYAENK
+336 
-349 RKLDAAKAQL
+349 
-359 DAAKQQ
+359 
-365 LDAAKQIPDQ
+365 
-375 IAKLE
+375 
-380 GDITA
+380 
-385 LEAQKKLL
+385 
-393 DPNDQEYKA
+393 
-402 IEARITEL
+402 
-410 SAKKAA
+410 A
-416 LVSASM
+416 LVNEVTDRIEDYASTQ
-422 SDTEIAAAQAK
+422 SGT
-433 IDAGMAEYN
+433 
-442 AGKQELD
+442 
-449 AAKAQ
+449 
-454 LDAAKKKL
+454 
-462 DEGYEELQDGKRK
+462 
-475 YREGVEELQDGW
+475 
-487 KKYYEGIDE
+487 
-496 LPKAYKK
+496 
-503 LKDGEKE
+503 
-510 YADGLEEYEDAKR
+510 
-523 EAEEKIADAKKKL
+523 
-536 ADARRKVADI
+536 
-546 ETCKWYILSRG
+546 WYIQDRSG
-557 YNPGYTGFGQ
+557 NPGYSDYSENT
-567 DADRMA
+567 DRIA
-573 NLASVF
+573 AVGDVF
-579 PVIFFLVAA
+579 PLIFFIVAA

-602 RTQIGL
+602 RIEMGT
-608 MKALGYGRWDISKK
+608 MKALGYGGWQIAMK
-622 YLCYGLFPSLA
+622 Y
-633 GSLLGIIIGHIVF
+633 
-646 PTMIYVSYQIMYE
+646 
-659 MPNIRL
+659 
-665 SLYPGICIWATIA
+665 A
-678 AVACT
+678 AYAM
-683 TLSTLWACISTLT
+683 SACISGGVVGAIIGFKLFPYVIMKGYSIMYYLGKLETPYRADIAFMAIAAMAVCTAAATFSACYASLKEV
-696 DSPAN
+696 PAT

-763 LNDSIIE
+763 LNDSIFGIIE

-871 SIKAGDE
+871 SIKVGDE

-956 GSIYDSVWDSLSIL
+956 GSIYASVWDSLSIL

-1072 LTIAFS
+1072 LTIVFS

>member
-1 VTALRKDLIREIKN
+1 
-15 SKNRFLSIAIL
+15 
-26 IALAVAFL
+26 
-34 SGLKATA
+34 
-41 PDMKNTGDEY
+41 MKQLGDEITLTTSGGTVTLRVIGFIRSPMY
-51 LDKQQLMDIQVL
+51 ISMFERGTSSIGNGTSDGFAYASGNAISSLGTKLPVMSLLNTYYTRADIVISGKEGL
-63 STLGLTKGDIKALGA
+63 S
-78 QDNIER
+78 
-84 AVGAYCIDAWA
+84 
-95 GDLVAKAYSITDGMN
+95 AYS
-110 LLTVT
+110 
-115 SGRMPESPDECIVD
+115 
-129 KNLLEK
+129 
-135 MKISVGDSITIDP
+135 
-148 SDDYED
+148 
-154 CLTHKNFTIV
+154 
-164 GTAVSPY
+164 
-171 YISVE
+171 
-176 RGSASIGSGNVR
+176 
-188 AYVYL
+188 
-193 PEGAFDLDY
+193 
-202 YTVAYAKVKGA
+202 
-213 QELTAFTDEYDDY
+213 DEY
-226 IDDVMDSLKDF
+226 
-237 GDRRAKLRY
+237 
-246 DDIIDEAQGKI
+246 E
-257 DDAQKELD
+257 
-265 DKEKE
+265 
-270 ADEKLS
+270 
-276 DAEQELKDARRK
+276 
-288 LDKGWREYRDGK
+288 
-300 KELEESLPKLCDAEC
+300 
-315 ELADARQELI
+315 
-325 EGEQEYQKGLD
+325 
-336 EYNFGYAQYAENK
+336 
-349 RKLDAAKAQL
+349 
-359 DAAKQQ
+359 
-365 LDAAKQIPDQ
+365 
-375 IAKLE
+375 
-380 GDITA
+380 
-385 LEAQKKLL
+385 
-393 DPNDQEYKA
+393 
-402 IEARITEL
+402 
-410 SAKKAA
+410 A
-416 LVSASM
+416 LVNEVTDRIEDYASTQ
-422 SDTEIAAAQAK
+422 SGT
-433 IDAGMAEYN
+433 
-442 AGKQELD
+442 
-449 AAKAQ
+449 
-454 LDAAKKKL
+454 
-462 DEGYEELQDGKRK
+462 
-475 YREGVEELQDGW
+475 
-487 KKYYEGIDE
+487 
-496 LPKAYKK
+496 
-503 LKDGEKE
+503 
-510 YADGLEEYEDAKR
+510 
-523 EAEEKIADAKKKL
+523 
-536 ADARRKVADI
+536 
-546 ETCKWYILSRG
+546 WYIQDRSG
-557 YNPGYTGFGQ
+557 NPGYSDYSENT
-567 DADRMA
+567 DRIA
-573 NLASVF
+573 AVGDVF
-579 PVIFFLVAA
+579 PLIFFIVAA

-602 RTQIGL
+602 RIEMGT
-608 MKALGYGRWDISKK
+608 MKALGYGGWQIAMK
-622 YLCYGLFPSLA
+622 Y
-633 GSLLGIIIGHIVF
+633 
-646 PTMIYVSYQIMYE
+646 
-659 MPNIRL
+659 
-665 SLYPGICIWATIA
+665 
-678 AVACT
+678 AVYAM
-683 TLSTLWACISTLT
+683 SACISGGVVGAIIGFKLFPYVIMKGYSIMYYLGKLETPYRADIAFMAIAAMAVCTAAATFSACYASLKEV
-696 DSPAN
+696 PAT

-763 LNDSIIE
+763 LNDSIFGIIE

-834 VESAGSM
+834 VESAESM
-841 AGRINLHNGG
+841 GGRVSLHNGG
-851 APVTLD
+851 TPVTLD

-1036 LVFGKIMHLFVIRTC
+1036 LLFGKIMHLFVIRTC

-1072 LTIAFS
+1072 LTIVFS

>member
-1 VTALRKDLIREIKN
+1 MNALTLKNLLREIKRTFT
-15 SKNRFLSIAIL
+15 KFLSIFAIC
-26 IALAVAFL
+26 ALGVAFFA
-34 SGLKATA
+34 GIRATS
-41 PDMKNTGDEY
+41 PDMKEAGDRLYNTY
-51 LDKQQLMDIQVL
+51 NLSDISVI
-63 STLGLTKGDIKALGA
+63 STSGLTA
-78 QDNIER
+78 DNIRDLESIEGIQAVR
-84 AVGAYCIDAWA
+84 ASLFVDAMARGTGEKEKNLRLYSMPIKLKSEYAPLIDLIPDY
-95 GDLVAKAYSITDGMN
+95 GIDTSPEYEMN
-110 LLTVT
+110 GVEIV
-115 SGRMPESPDECIVD
+115 SGRMPL
-129 KNLLEK
+129 N
-135 MKISVGDSITIDP
+135 
-148 SDDYED
+148 
-154 CLTHKNFTIV
+154 
-164 GTAVSPY
+164 
-171 YISVE
+171 
-176 RGSASIGSGNVR
+176 
-188 AYVYL
+188 
-193 PEGAFDLDY
+193 
-202 YTVAYAKVKGA
+202 
-213 QELTAFTDEYDDY
+213 
-226 IDDVMDSLKDF
+226 
-237 GDRRAKLRY
+237 
-246 DDIIDEAQGKI
+246 
-257 DDAQKELD
+257 
-265 DKEKE
+265 
-270 ADEKLS
+270 
-276 DAEQELKDARRK
+276 
-288 LDKGWREYRDGK
+288 
-300 KELEESLPKLCDAEC
+300 
-315 ELADARQELI
+315 
-325 EGEQEYQKGLD
+325 
-336 EYNFGYAQYAENK
+336 
-349 RKLDAAKAQL
+349 
-359 DAAKQQ
+359 
-365 LDAAKQIPDQ
+365 
-375 IAKLE
+375 
-380 GDITA
+380 
-385 LEAQKKLL
+385 
-393 DPNDQEYKA
+393 
-402 IEARITEL
+402 
-410 SAKKAA
+410 
-416 LVSASM
+416 
-422 SDTEIAAAQAK
+422 DTEIALDYTLEGSLVKQLGDEITLTTSGGTVTLRVVGFIRSPMYISMFERGTSSIGNGTSDGFAYAS
-433 IDAGMAEYN
+433 GN
-442 AGKQELD
+442 AISSLGTKLPVMSLLNTYYTRADIVISGK
-449 AAKAQ
+449 
-454 LDAAKKKL
+454 
-462 DEGYEELQDGKRK
+462 EG
-475 YREGVEELQDGW
+475 
-487 KKYYEGIDE
+487 
-496 LPKAYKK
+496 PSAYS
-503 LKDGEKE
+503 D
-510 YADGLEEYEDAKR
+510 EYEALVNEVTDR
-523 EAEEKIADAKKKL
+523 
-536 ADARRKVADI
+536 I
-546 ETCKWYILSRG
+546 EDYASTKSGTWYIQDRSG
-557 YNPGYTGFGQ
+557 NPGYSDYSENT
-567 DADRMA
+567 DRIA
-573 NLASVF
+573 AVGDVF
-579 PVIFFLVAA
+579 PLIFFIVAA

-602 RTQIGL
+602 RIEMGT
-608 MKALGYGRWDISKK
+608 MKALGYGGWQIAMK
-622 YLCYGLFPSLA
+622 Y
-633 GSLLGIIIGHIVF
+633 
-646 PTMIYVSYQIMYE
+646 
-659 MPNIRL
+659 
-665 SLYPGICIWATIA
+665 
-678 AVACT
+678 AVYAM
-683 TLSTLWACISTLT
+683 SACISGGVVGAIIGFKLFPYVIMKGYSIMYYLGKLETPYRADIAFMAIAAMAVCTAAATFSACYASLKEV
-696 DSPAN
+696 PAT

-763 LNDSIIE
+763 LNDSIFGIIE

-886 DHLMRVIG
+886 DHFMRVIG

-956 GSIYDSVWDSLSIL
+956 ESIYASVRDSLSIL

-1011 FYDKEMYAYIFREN
+1011 FYDKEMYDYIFREN

-1072 LTIAFS
+1072 LTIVFS

>member
-1 VTALRKDLIREIKN
+1 MNALTLKNLLREIKRTFT
-15 SKNRFLSIAIL
+15 KFLSIFAIC
-26 IALAVAFL
+26 ALGVAFFA
-34 SGLKATA
+34 GIRATS
-41 PDMKNTGDEY
+41 PDMKEAGDRLYNTY
-51 LDKQQLMDIQVL
+51 NLSDISVI
-63 STLGLTKGDIKALGA
+63 STSGLTA
-78 QDNIER
+78 DNIRDLESIEGIQAVR
-84 AVGAYCIDAWA
+84 ASLFVDAMARGTGEKEKNLRLYSMPIKLKSEYAPLIDLIPDY
-95 GDLVAKAYSITDGMN
+95 GIDTSLEYEMN
-110 LLTVT
+110 GVEIV
-115 SGRMPESPDECIVD
+115 SGRMPL
-129 KNLLEK
+129 N
-135 MKISVGDSITIDP
+135 
-148 SDDYED
+148 
-154 CLTHKNFTIV
+154 
-164 GTAVSPY
+164 
-171 YISVE
+171 
-176 RGSASIGSGNVR
+176 
-188 AYVYL
+188 
-193 PEGAFDLDY
+193 
-202 YTVAYAKVKGA
+202 
-213 QELTAFTDEYDDY
+213 
-226 IDDVMDSLKDF
+226 
-237 GDRRAKLRY
+237 
-246 DDIIDEAQGKI
+246 
-257 DDAQKELD
+257 
-265 DKEKE
+265 
-270 ADEKLS
+270 
-276 DAEQELKDARRK
+276 
-288 LDKGWREYRDGK
+288 
-300 KELEESLPKLCDAEC
+300 
-315 ELADARQELI
+315 
-325 EGEQEYQKGLD
+325 
-336 EYNFGYAQYAENK
+336 
-349 RKLDAAKAQL
+349 
-359 DAAKQQ
+359 
-365 LDAAKQIPDQ
+365 
-375 IAKLE
+375 
-380 GDITA
+380 
-385 LEAQKKLL
+385 
-393 DPNDQEYKA
+393 
-402 IEARITEL
+402 
-410 SAKKAA
+410 
-416 LVSASM
+416 
-422 SDTEIAAAQAK
+422 DTEIALDNTLEGSLVKQLGDEITLTTSGGTVTLRVVGFIRSPMYISMFERGTSSIGNGTSDGFAYAS
-433 IDAGMAEYN
+433 GN
-442 AGKQELD
+442 AISSLGTKLPVMSLLNTYYTRADIVISGK
-449 AAKAQ
+449 
-454 LDAAKKKL
+454 
-462 DEGYEELQDGKRK
+462 EGLS
-475 YREGVEELQDGW
+475 
-487 KKYYEGIDE
+487 
-496 LPKAYKK
+496 AYS
-503 LKDGEKE
+503 D
-510 YADGLEEYEDAKR
+510 EYEALVNEVTDR
-523 EAEEKIADAKKKL
+523 
-536 ADARRKVADI
+536 I
-546 ETCKWYILSRG
+546 EDYASTQSGTWYIQDRSG
-557 YNPGYTGFGQ
+557 NPGYSDYSENT
-567 DADRMA
+567 DRIA
-573 NLASVF
+573 AVGDVF
-579 PVIFFLVAA
+579 PLIFFIVAA

-602 RTQIGL
+602 RIEMGT
-608 MKALGYGRWDISKK
+608 MKALGYGGWQIAMK
-622 YLCYGLFPSLA
+622 Y
-633 GSLLGIIIGHIVF
+633 
-646 PTMIYVSYQIMYE
+646 
-659 MPNIRL
+659 
-665 SLYPGICIWATIA
+665 
-678 AVACT
+678 AVYAM
-683 TLSTLWACISTLT
+683 SACISGGVVGAIIGFKLFPYVIMKGYSIMYYLGKLETPYRADIAFMAIAAMAVCTAAATFSACYASLKEV
-696 DSPAN
+696 PAT

-763 LNDSIIE
+763 LNDSIFGIIE

-1011 FYDKEMYAYIFREN
+1011 FYDKEMYDYIFREN

-1072 LTIAFS
+1072 LTIVFS

>member
-1 VTALRKDLIREIKN
+1 MNALTLKNLLREIKRTFT
-15 SKNRFLSIAIL
+15 KFLSIFAIC
-26 IALAVAFL
+26 ALGVAFFA
-34 SGLKATA
+34 GIRATS
-41 PDMKNTGDEY
+41 PDMKEAGDRLYNTY
-51 LDKQQLMDIQVL
+51 NLSDISVI
-63 STLGLTKGDIKALGA
+63 STSGLTA
-78 QDNIER
+78 DNIRDLESIEGIQAVR
-84 AVGAYCIDAWA
+84 ASLFVDAMARGTDEKEKNLRLYSMPIKLKSEYAPLIDLIPDY
-95 GDLVAKAYSITDGMN
+95 GIDTSPEYEMN
-110 LLTVT
+110 GVEIV
-115 SGRMPESPDECIVD
+115 SGRMPLNDTETALDYTLEGSLVKQLGDEITLTTSGGTVTLRVVGFIRSP
-129 KNLLEK
+129 
-135 MKISVGDSITIDP
+135 M
-148 SDDYED
+148 
-154 CLTHKNFTIV
+154 
-164 GTAVSPY
+164 
-171 YISVE
+171 YISMFE
-176 RGSASIGSGNVR
+176 RGTSSIGNGTSDGFAYASGN
-188 AYVYL
+188 AISSLGTKL
-193 PEGAFDLDY
+193 PVMSLLNTY
-202 YTVAYAKVKGA
+202 YT
-213 QELTAFTDEYDDY
+213 
-226 IDDVMDSLKDF
+226 
-237 GDRRAKLRY
+237 RA
-246 DDIIDEAQGKI
+246 DIVISGK
-257 DDAQKELD
+257 E
-265 DKEKE
+265 
-270 ADEKLS
+270 
-276 DAEQELKDARRK
+276 
-288 LDKGWREYRDGK
+288 
-300 KELEESLPKLCDAEC
+300 
-315 ELADARQELI
+315 
-325 EGEQEYQKGLD
+325 
-336 EYNFGYAQYAENK
+336 
-349 RKLDAAKAQL
+349 
-359 DAAKQQ
+359 
-365 LDAAKQIPDQ
+365 
-375 IAKLE
+375 
-380 GDITA
+380 
-385 LEAQKKLL
+385 
-393 DPNDQEYKA
+393 
-402 IEARITEL
+402 EL
-410 SAKKAA
+410 SAYSDEYEA
-416 LVSASM
+416 LVNEVTDRIEDYASTQ
-422 SDTEIAAAQAK
+422 SGT
-433 IDAGMAEYN
+433 
-442 AGKQELD
+442 
-449 AAKAQ
+449 
-454 LDAAKKKL
+454 
-462 DEGYEELQDGKRK
+462 
-475 YREGVEELQDGW
+475 
-487 KKYYEGIDE
+487 
-496 LPKAYKK
+496 
-503 LKDGEKE
+503 
-510 YADGLEEYEDAKR
+510 
-523 EAEEKIADAKKKL
+523 
-536 ADARRKVADI
+536 
-546 ETCKWYILSRG
+546 WYIQDRSG
-557 YNPGYTGFGQ
+557 NPGYSDYSENT
-567 DADRMA
+567 DRIA
-573 NLASVF
+573 AVGDVF
-579 PVIFFLVAA
+579 PLIFFIVAA

-602 RTQIGL
+602 RIEMGT
-608 MKALGYGRWDISKK
+608 MKALGYGGWQIAMK
-622 YLCYGLFPSLA
+622 Y
-633 GSLLGIIIGHIVF
+633 
-646 PTMIYVSYQIMYE
+646 
-659 MPNIRL
+659 
-665 SLYPGICIWATIA
+665 
-678 AVACT
+678 AVYAM
-683 TLSTLWACISTLT
+683 SACISGGVVGAIIGFKLFPYVIMKGYSIMYYLGKLETPYRADIAFMAIAAMAVCTAAATFSACYASLKEV
-696 DSPAN
+696 PAT

-763 LNDSIIE
+763 LNDSIFGIIE

-781 QAYVYEAMPLADMQE
+781 QAYVYEAMPLGDMQE

-871 SIKAGDE
+871 SIKVGDE

-916 KAMQYNGFMGNLK
+916 KAMLYNGFMGNLK

-956 GSIYDSVWDSLSIL
+956 ESIYASVWDSLSIL

-1072 LTIAFS
+1072 LTIVFS

>member
-1 VTALRKDLIREIKN
+1 MNALTLKNLLREIKRTFT
-15 SKNRFLSIAIL
+15 KFLSIFAIC
-26 IALAVAFL
+26 ALGVAFFA
-34 SGLKATA
+34 GIRATS
-41 PDMKNTGDEY
+41 PDMKEAGDRLYNTY
-51 LDKQQLMDIQVL
+51 NLSDISVI
-63 STLGLTKGDIKALGA
+63 STSGLTA
-78 QDNIER
+78 DNIRDLESIEGIQAVR
-84 AVGAYCIDAWA
+84 ASLFVDAMARGTGEKEKNLRLYSMPIKLKSEYAPLIDLIPDY
-95 GDLVAKAYSITDGMN
+95 GIDTSPEYEMN
-110 LLTVT
+110 GVEIV
-115 SGRMPESPDECIVD
+115 SGRMPLNDTETALDYTLEGSLVKQLGDEITLTTSGGTVTLRVVGFIRSP
-129 KNLLEK
+129 
-135 MKISVGDSITIDP
+135 M
-148 SDDYED
+148 
-154 CLTHKNFTIV
+154 
-164 GTAVSPY
+164 
-171 YISVE
+171 YISMFE
-176 RGSASIGSGNVR
+176 RGTSSIGNGTSDGFAYASGN
-188 AYVYL
+188 AISSLGTKL
-193 PEGAFDLDY
+193 PVMSLLNTY
-202 YTVAYAKVKGA
+202 YTRADIVISGKEGLSAYS
-213 QELTAFTDEYDDY
+213 DEY
-226 IDDVMDSLKDF
+226 
-237 GDRRAKLRY
+237 
-246 DDIIDEAQGKI
+246 E
-257 DDAQKELD
+257 
-265 DKEKE
+265 
-270 ADEKLS
+270 
-276 DAEQELKDARRK
+276 
-288 LDKGWREYRDGK
+288 
-300 KELEESLPKLCDAEC
+300 
-315 ELADARQELI
+315 
-325 EGEQEYQKGLD
+325 
-336 EYNFGYAQYAENK
+336 
-349 RKLDAAKAQL
+349 
-359 DAAKQQ
+359 
-365 LDAAKQIPDQ
+365 
-375 IAKLE
+375 
-380 GDITA
+380 
-385 LEAQKKLL
+385 
-393 DPNDQEYKA
+393 
-402 IEARITEL
+402 
-410 SAKKAA
+410 A
-416 LVSASM
+416 LVNEVTDRIEDYASTQ
-422 SDTEIAAAQAK
+422 SGT
-433 IDAGMAEYN
+433 
-442 AGKQELD
+442 
-449 AAKAQ
+449 
-454 LDAAKKKL
+454 
-462 DEGYEELQDGKRK
+462 
-475 YREGVEELQDGW
+475 
-487 KKYYEGIDE
+487 
-496 LPKAYKK
+496 
-503 LKDGEKE
+503 
-510 YADGLEEYEDAKR
+510 
-523 EAEEKIADAKKKL
+523 
-536 ADARRKVADI
+536 
-546 ETCKWYILSRG
+546 WYIQDRSG
-557 YNPGYTGFGQ
+557 NPGYSDYSENT
-567 DADRMA
+567 DRIA
-573 NLASVF
+573 AVGDVF
-579 PVIFFLVAA
+579 PLIFFIVAA

-602 RTQIGL
+602 RIEMGT
-608 MKALGYGRWDISKK
+608 MKALGYGGWQIAMK
-622 YLCYGLFPSLA
+622 Y
-633 GSLLGIIIGHIVF
+633 
-646 PTMIYVSYQIMYE
+646 
-659 MPNIRL
+659 
-665 SLYPGICIWATIA
+665 
-678 AVACT
+678 AVYAM
-683 TLSTLWACISTLT
+683 SACISGGVVGAIIGFKLFPYVIMKGYSIMYYLGKLETPYRADIAFMAIAAMAACTAAATFSACYASLKEV
-696 DSPAN
+696 PAT

-763 LNDSIIE
+763 LNDSIFGIIE

-841 AGRINLHNGG
+841 AGRVNLHNGG

-956 GSIYDSVWDSLSIL
+956 ESIYASVRDSLSIL

-1072 LTIAFS
+1072 LTIVFS

>member
-1 VTALRKDLIREIKN
+1 MNALTLKNLLREIKRTFT
-15 SKNRFLSIAIL
+15 KFLSIFAIC
-26 IALAVAFL
+26 ALGVAFFA
-34 SGLKATA
+34 GIRATS
-41 PDMKNTGDEY
+41 PDMKEAGDRLYNTY
-51 LDKQQLMDIQVL
+51 NLSDISVI
-63 STLGLTKGDIKALGA
+63 STSGLTA
-78 QDNIER
+78 DNIRDLESIEGIR
-84 AVGAYCIDAWA
+84 AVRASLFVDAMARGTGEKEKNLRLYSMPIKLKSEHVPLIDLIPDY
-95 GDLVAKAYSITDGMN
+95 GIDTSPEYEMN
-110 LLTVT
+110 GVEIV
-115 SGRMPESPDECIVD
+115 SGRMPLNDTETALDYTLEGSLVKQLGDEITLTTSGGTVMLRVVGFIRSP
-129 KNLLEK
+129 
-135 MKISVGDSITIDP
+135 M
-148 SDDYED
+148 
-154 CLTHKNFTIV
+154 
-164 GTAVSPY
+164 
-171 YISVE
+171 YISMFE
-176 RGSASIGSGNVR
+176 RGTSSIGNGTSDGFAYASGN
-188 AYVYL
+188 AISSLGTKL
-193 PEGAFDLDY
+193 PVMSLLNTY
-202 YTVAYAKVKGA
+202 YTRADIVISGKEGLSAYS
-213 QELTAFTDEYDDY
+213 DEY
-226 IDDVMDSLKDF
+226 
-237 GDRRAKLRY
+237 
-246 DDIIDEAQGKI
+246 E
-257 DDAQKELD
+257 
-265 DKEKE
+265 
-270 ADEKLS
+270 
-276 DAEQELKDARRK
+276 
-288 LDKGWREYRDGK
+288 
-300 KELEESLPKLCDAEC
+300 
-315 ELADARQELI
+315 
-325 EGEQEYQKGLD
+325 
-336 EYNFGYAQYAENK
+336 
-349 RKLDAAKAQL
+349 
-359 DAAKQQ
+359 
-365 LDAAKQIPDQ
+365 
-375 IAKLE
+375 
-380 GDITA
+380 
-385 LEAQKKLL
+385 
-393 DPNDQEYKA
+393 
-402 IEARITEL
+402 
-410 SAKKAA
+410 A
-416 LVSASM
+416 LVNEVTDRIEDYASTQ
-422 SDTEIAAAQAK
+422 SGT
-433 IDAGMAEYN
+433 
-442 AGKQELD
+442 
-449 AAKAQ
+449 
-454 LDAAKKKL
+454 
-462 DEGYEELQDGKRK
+462 
-475 YREGVEELQDGW
+475 
-487 KKYYEGIDE
+487 
-496 LPKAYKK
+496 
-503 LKDGEKE
+503 
-510 YADGLEEYEDAKR
+510 
-523 EAEEKIADAKKKL
+523 
-536 ADARRKVADI
+536 
-546 ETCKWYILSRG
+546 WYIQDRSG
-557 YNPGYTGFGQ
+557 NPGYSDYSENT
-567 DADRMA
+567 DRIA
-573 NLASVF
+573 AVGDVF
-579 PVIFFLVAA
+579 PLIFFIVAA

-602 RTQIGL
+602 RIEMGT
-608 MKALGYGRWDISKK
+608 MKALGYGGWQIAMK
-622 YLCYGLFPSLA
+622 Y
-633 GSLLGIIIGHIVF
+633 
-646 PTMIYVSYQIMYE
+646 
-659 MPNIRL
+659 
-665 SLYPGICIWATIA
+665 
-678 AVACT
+678 AVYAM
-683 TLSTLWACISTLT
+683 SACISGGVVGAIIGFKLFPYVIMKGYSIMYYLGKLETPYRADIAFMAIAAMAACTAAATFSACYASLKEV
-696 DSPAN
+696 PAT

-716 EKIPFIWKKLSFTSK
+716 ERIPFIWKKLSFTSK

-763 LNDSIIE
+763 LNDSIFGIIE

-841 AGRINLHNGG
+841 AGRVSLHNGG

-886 DHLMRVIG
+886 DHFMRVIG

-956 GSIYDSVWDSLSIL
+956 ESIYASVWDSLSIL